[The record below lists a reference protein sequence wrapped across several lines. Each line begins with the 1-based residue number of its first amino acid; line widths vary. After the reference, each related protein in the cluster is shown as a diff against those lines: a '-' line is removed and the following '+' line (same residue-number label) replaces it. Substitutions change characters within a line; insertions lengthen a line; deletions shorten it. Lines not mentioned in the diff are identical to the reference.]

1 MKLLQFYIKESFPSY
16 VVIKTIIA
24 VYNLLLVL
32 DGTATIG
39 NAPWAGP
46 SVHVHP
52 TASDTTSIA
61 TYATPVAPF
70 PTTRTALPIPISVPI
85 PVVCLLL
92 GVLAW
97 QLEGMLPAGKRK
109 SLESA
114 KQLEIE
120 LQYALLSSIFFFFSF
135 FCCLST

>member
-1 MKLLQFYIKESFPSY
+1 MITNISNL
-16 VVIKTIIA
+16 TIITI
-24 VYNLLLVL
+24 YNSLLVL

-70 PTTRTALPIPISVPI
+70 RTTRTALPIPISVPI
-85 PVVCLLL
+85 PMVCLLL

-97 QLEGMLPAGKRK
+97 QLEGMLSIVVPVPVLIPSGTGGTTAATQTTACTTAAGG
-109 SLESA
+109 
-114 KQLEIE
+114 
-120 LQYALLSSIFFFFSF
+120 ALFVATL
-135 FCCLST
+135 